1 MMGVKNMTI
10 DQISVFVENK
20 PGKLAEIT
28 GLIGDAGID
37 LRAMSIAD
45 TTDFGILRLI
55 VDKPKLAYEILK
67 GADCVVSVT
76 QVIAVCVEDKPG
88 CLAKVLK
95 VMSDEGINIE
105 YLSAFITR
113 KKADAYVIFR
123 MEDNEKAIK
132 MLTANGI
139 KLANGDDIYEL

>member
-1 MMGVKNMTI
+1 MTI

-55 VDKPKLAYEILK
+55 VDKPQLAYDILK
-67 GADCVVSVT
+67 KADCVVSVT
-76 QVIAVCVEDKPG
+76 QVIAVSIEDKPG

-95 VMSDEGINIE
+95 LLSDEGINIE
-105 YLSAFITR
+105 YVYAFITR
-113 KKADAYVIFR
+113 KKEDAYVIFR
-123 MEDNEKAIK
+123 MEDNERAVKI
-132 MLTANGI
+132 LTENGI
-139 KLANGDDIYEL
+139 KLASGEEIYDL